1 MKLDDAAYMRCASR
15 IYIFMCVFVN
25 VALCRRGLEGGSFS
39 PDVDNRIDTGKSQ
52 TRFTDSTIRSFK
64 TLFSVN

>member
-39 PDVDNRIDTGKSQ
+39 PDVDDRIDTGKS
-52 TRFTDSTIRSFK
+52 
-64 TLFSVN
+64 